1 MARQSLSDIVG
12 RAVTSMDRV
21 HEIIDREQA
30 QLRMLMLAMIL
41 FALSLLLMHVRESKL
56 RYQAPAR
63 PERTSSDISL
73 QRSSPHFQPALSTRT
88 IKPARKAGL
97 IAKNSLTF

>member
-1 MARQSLSDIVG
+1 
-12 RAVTSMDRV
+12 MDRV

-30 QLRMLMLAMIL
+30 QLRMLMLTIIL
-41 FALSLLLMHVRESKL
+41 FALSLSLMLVRESKL

-73 QRSSPHFQPALSTRT
+73 QRSSPHFQPARSSQPV
-88 IKPARKAGL
+88 KQA
-97 IAKNSLTF
+97 